1 MRSQRSTRTVRA
13 VALCTA
19 AVMAL
24 PLTAGA
30 AGVPVTLAIGTTSI
44 DASQA
49 NNTSV
54 PMYTKCWAKEGLD
67 VTIQPVNSTAAMQA
81 VLSGQAQFSNH
92 APGSALQ
99 ARAKGAPI
107 KAVYV
112 NIRKNFQFPV
122 VLDNSPIKSV
132 ADFKGKTIGV
142 ISYGAVLVQII
153 KAQIAEAGLDP
164 DKDVTFIETGTGA
177 QAVAALTS
185 GKVDIWG
192 TWDSQIAVA
201 ENMGVKL
208 RKFTSAAAEKLDFGS
223 SFFVRDDYIKSNP
236 QVVEKM
242 LRCLVQG
249 TQVTMMNP
257 EGAIRAHWQM
267 FPASKPTNLDD
278 ATAMKQALHL
288 VKTRMQYLQVDGNE
302 KYGEITLRSATD
314 MINFM
319 RKNDQL
325 AGKLEPA
332 DAFNNQF
339 IAGANRFDPAV
350 IKAAAESLPK
360 K

>member
-1 MRSQRSTRTVRA
+1 MRFNRFTRT
-13 VALCTA
+13 A
-19 AVMAL
+19 AACSAAILAL
-24 PLTAGA
+24 PLSALA
-30 AGVPVTLAIGTTSI
+30 AGIPVTIAVGTTSI

-54 PMYTKCWAKEGLD
+54 PIYTKCWEKEGLD

-92 APGSALQ
+92 GPGAALQ

-112 NIRKNFQFPV
+112 NMRKNFQFPV
-122 VLDNSPIKSV
+122 VLDNSPIKTIQ
-132 ADFKGKTIGV
+132 DFKGKTIGV

-164 DKDVTFIETGTGA
+164 NKDVTFIETGTGA

-201 ENMGVKL
+201 ENMGLKL
-208 RKFTSAAAEKLDFGS
+208 RKFTSAAGEKLDFGS
-223 SFFVRDDYIKSNP
+223 SFFVRDDYMKSSP
-236 QVVEKM
+236 EVTEKV

-257 EGAIRAHWQM
+257 EGAIRAHWQVY
-267 FPASKPTNLDD
+267 PSSKPTGLDD

-288 VKTRMQYLQVDGNE
+288 VKTRMEYLKVEGNE

-314 MINFM
+314 MIDFM

-325 AGKLEPA
+325 PGKLEPA
-332 DAFNNQF
+332 DSFSNQF
-339 IAGANRFDPAV
+339 IAGANRFNPAAV
-350 IKAAAESLPK
+350 KAAADSLPK

>member
-1 MRSQRSTRTVRA
+1 MRSNPFTLSA
-13 VALCTA
+13 ACA
-19 AVMAL
+19 AVLAL
-24 PLTAGA
+24 PLAAAA
-30 AGVPVTLAIGTTSI
+30 AGIPVTIAVGTTSI

-54 PMYTKCWAKEGLD
+54 PIYTKCWEKEGLD

-92 APGSALQ
+92 GPGAALQ

-112 NIRKNFQFPV
+112 NMRKNFQFPV
-122 VLDNSPIKSV
+122 VQENSPIKTIK
-132 ADFKGKTIGV
+132 DFKGKTIGV

-164 DKDVTFIETGTGA
+164 NKDVTFIETGTGA

-201 ENMGVKL
+201 ENMGIKL
-208 RKFTSAAAEKLDFGS
+208 RKFTSAAGEKLDFGS
-223 SFFVRDDYIKSNP
+223 SFFVRDDYVTKSP
-236 QVVEKM
+236 EVIEKV
-242 LRCLVQG
+242 LRCLVQS

-257 EGAIRAHWQM
+257 EGAIRAHWQVY
-267 FPASKPTNLDD
+267 PSSKPTNVDE

-288 VKTRMQYLQVDGNE
+288 VKTRMEYLKVEGNE
-302 KYGEITLRSATD
+302 KYGEITLRSAAD
-314 MINFM
+314 MIDFM

-325 AGKLEPA
+325 PGKLEAA
-332 DAFNNQF
+332 DSFTNQF
-339 IAGANRFDPAV
+339 VTGANRVTPAAV
-350 IKAAAESLPK
+350 KAAADSLPK

>member
-1 MRSQRSTRTVRA
+1 MRLNRPTLTR
-13 VALCTA
+13 VACGLVAASLCA
-19 AVMAL
+19 PFA
-24 PLTAGA
+24 AGA
-30 AGVPVTLAIGTTSI
+30 QGIPVTLAIGTTSI

-54 PMYTKCWAKEGLD
+54 PIYTKCWEKEGLN

-92 APGSALQ
+92 GPGAALQ

-122 VLDNSPIKSV
+122 VLDNSPIRTIK
-132 ADFKGKTIGV
+132 DFKGKTIGV

-153 KAQIAEAGLDP
+153 KGQIAEAGLDP
-164 DKDVTFIETGTGA
+164 SKDVTFIETGTGA
-177 QAVAALTS
+177 QAVSALTS

-208 RKFTSAAAEKLDFGS
+208 RKFTSPAGEKLDFGS
-223 SFFVRDDYIKSNP
+223 SFFARDDYIKANP

-257 EGAIRAHWQM
+257 EGAIRAHWQVY
-267 FPASKPTNLDD
+267 PSSKPTGIDE

-288 VKTRMQYLQVDGNE
+288 VKTRMEYLKVEPGE
-302 KYGEITLRSATD
+302 RWGEITLRSAAD
-314 MINFM
+314 MIDFM

-325 AGKLEPA
+325 TGNLDPA
-332 DAFNNQF
+332 DSFTVQF
-339 IAGANRFDPAV
+339 IPAANRVTPAEV
-350 IKAAAESLPK
+350 KAAADMLPK

>member
-1 MRSQRSTRTVRA
+1 MHSNRLIPNRLA
-13 VALCTA
+13 AALLLS
-19 AVMAL
+19 AL
-24 PLTAGA
+24 GASPALA
-30 AGVPVTLAIGTTSI
+30 AGIPVTLAIGTTSI

-54 PMYTKCWAKEGLD
+54 PVYTKCWEKEGLN
-67 VTIQPVNSTAAMQA
+67 VTIQPINSTAAVQA
-81 VLSGQAQFSNH
+81 VLSGQAHFANLG
-92 APGSALQ
+92 PGAALQ

-122 VLDNSPIKSV
+122 VMEDSPIKSIQ
-132 ADFKGKTIGV
+132 DFKGKTIGV

-164 DKDVTFIETGTGA
+164 EKDVTFIETGTGA
-177 QAVAALTS
+177 QAVAALRS
-185 GKVDIWG
+185 GRVDIWG
-192 TWDSQIAVA
+192 TWDSQIATA

-208 RKFTSAAAEKLDFGS
+208 RKFTTPAGEKLNFGS
-223 SFFVRDDYIKSNP
+223 SFFVRDDYIQSSP
-236 QVVEKM
+236 QVIEKM

-249 TQVTMMNP
+249 TQVTMANP
-257 EGAIRAHWQM
+257 EGAIRAHWQV
-267 FPASKPTNLDD
+267 FPSSKPSNLDD
-278 ATAMKQALHL
+278 ETAMKQALHL
-288 VKTRMQYLQVDGNE
+288 VKTRMDYLKVDAGQ

-314 MINFM
+314 MIDFM

-325 AGKLEPA
+325 PGKLDPK
-332 DAFNNQF
+332 DAFTAQF
-339 IAGANRFDPAV
+339 IEAANRFDPSV
-350 IKAAAESLPK
+350 VKAAAESLPK